1 MNITFIKVL
10 LSNFIM
16 EDNEEMSAQELAIA
30 AYNKLDALI
39 DLLIKKNIITEAEF
53 EAAEDELYKELEQ
66 E

>member
-16 EDNEEMSAQELAIA
+16 EDNEEMSAKELDIA

>member
-1 MNITFIKVL
+1 
-10 LSNFIM
+10 M

-53 EAAEDELYKELEQ
+53 EAAEDEPYKELEQ

>member
-53 EAAEDELYKELEQ
+53 EAAEDELYKELEEQ
-66 E
+66 

>member
-1 MNITFIKVL
+1 
-10 LSNFIM
+10 M

>member
-39 DLLIKKNIITEAEF
+39 DLLIKKNIITETEF
-53 EAAEDELYKELEQ
+53 EAAEDELYKELEEQ
-66 E
+66 